1 MISDTLQKI
10 KLPDISDISNLAFFI
25 PGIAALVIAA
35 VVLSF
40 TIRFYIKHNGAIQF
54 TVFMVLIF
62 VSLVLFIISI
72 ALLVAGGAIIGYEK
86 AKPVLEQ
93 RIEVE
98 KEKILEEIQ
107 RIINEKTKGTIVI
120 NPPTH

>member
-1 MISDTLQKI
+1 MISDTLQKLNYLI
-10 KLPDISDISNLAFFI
+10 FLIYQILPFYTRNCCFGYCSSSFI
-25 PGIAALVIAA
+25 
-35 VVLSF
+35 F

-86 AKPVLEQ
+86 QNLY
-93 RIEVE
+93 
-98 KEKILEEIQ
+98 
-107 RIINEKTKGTIVI
+107 
-120 NPPTH
+120 